1 MKIEIING
9 TYTRDEEAAK
19 LLTNT
24 EDEYVLVNN
33 FAASSSP
40 VDRKSTRL
48 NYSHLIVPR
57 MPTSA

>member
-24 EDEYVLVNN
+24 EDEYV
-33 FAASSSP
+33 AALAQKLII
-40 VDRKSTRL
+40 RQERAKRL
-48 NYSHLIVPR
+48 NRNRSRNARNV
-57 MPTSA
+57 